1 VTAIGVFC
9 ARVRVEEKQLIETIG
24 AAGFVAVPVP
34 PASVPLPPG
43 PASSGGSMLGDLLGA
58 AVNGQHGT
66 IEAVIDRAANRSV
79 AAATLSLL
87 RAAGITTFDAGI
99 AATGTRLDV
108 AAALTAAGLARP
120 TSLVGFSEETSIA
133 AANRLGFPAVM
144 LGLQSGSSATVL
156 HDADTADAVIEHR
169 VVLGTPDEAV
179 VLIQAGNPEQRSV
192 VHVVGGRAI
201 AYDGARPGFRTI
213 SIAETAAEIL
223 GASLVSVEVAM
234 THEGLVVWDVKPVAE
249 FRHAQQLGELS
260 VAEAV
265 ARAVTV
271 RLPATPAV
279 ALAGE
284 VPHGYALSA

>member
-58 AVNGQHGT
+58 AVNGQHGK

-87 RAAGITTFDAGI
+87 RAAGIATFDAGI

-144 LGLQSGSSATVL
+144 C
-156 HDADTADAVIEHR
+156 
-169 VVLGTPDEAV
+169 
-179 VLIQAGNPEQRSV
+179 SV

-265 ARAVTV
+265 ARAVTL